1 MDERLRAILLDWR
14 MIAIM
19 RHLKRANV
27 DYGKSIMKDTGIP
40 LGSVVQLLEQLEKL
54 GLVNRIDKPVLKN
67 TYAKFKRKHE
77 VRKHHIYYGLSRNG
91 ELILRELDKS
101 LPNLYVEL
109 ILSDAELSM
118 IWSRFINGSS
128 TSSDLSILQGMGLI
142 DDDGDLTEMGKM
154 VRDRLIQHHDFK
166 QPRQ

>member
-40 LGSVVQLLEQLEKL
+40 LSSVVQLLEQLERL

-77 VRKHHIYYGLSRNG
+77 VRKHHVYYGLSRDG
-91 ELILRELDKS
+91 ELMLRELDKS

-109 ILSDAELSM
+109 ILSDAKLLM
-118 IWSRFINGSS
+118 TWSRFLNGSPMP
-128 TSSDLSILQGMGLI
+128 SDLSILQGMGLLSNN
-142 DDDGDLTEMGKM
+142 GGLTEMGKM
-154 VRDRLIQHHDFK
+154 VRDRLIQHPRFK
-166 QPRQ
+166 H